1 MSEVYRIIHYIII
14 LFYIHMHI
22 CRHSLFVVYVL
33 ELDILKN
40 YEISKTMK
48 DSKNFSKVLI
58 ILPRVQSV
66 G

>member
-1 MSEVYRIIHYIII
+1 
-14 LFYIHMHI
+14 MHI

>member
-1 MSEVYRIIHYIII
+1 
-14 LFYIHMHI
+14 MHI

-48 DSKNFSKVLI
+48 DSKLSYLGFTRWGRQGASRLH
-58 ILPRVQSV
+58 LRSLLV
-66 G
+66 GLLQVRR